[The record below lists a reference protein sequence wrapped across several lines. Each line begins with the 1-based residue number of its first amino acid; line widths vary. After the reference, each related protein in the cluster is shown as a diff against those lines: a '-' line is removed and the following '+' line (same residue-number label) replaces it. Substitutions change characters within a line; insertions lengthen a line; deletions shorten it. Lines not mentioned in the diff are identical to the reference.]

1 MQKYAITIQYT
12 RAEQEKRAL
21 EVIMEAIYDLMHN
34 DASPNNIEGENN
46 GDYRGSA

>member
-21 EVIMEAIYDLMHN
+21 EVIMETIYDLMHH
-34 DASPNNIEGENN
+34 DASLDNTRGENN
-46 GDYRGSA
+46 GNFRGSA

>member
-1 MQKYAITIQYT
+1 MQKYTITVQFIMLQ
-12 RAEQEKRAL
+12 QEKRAL